1 LTWTLS
7 HTDRAAERPPSRA
20 RRISVAWFDATA
32 SLIVIATIT
41 VVSARLRYPSKEVE
55 LLLAIGVV
63 WAALMVGLWLSNV
76 YSGVHRR
83 TRRTMLEILR
93 TTLIVMAAILAVEAL
108 GGPWLRSRIP
118 PVTVVVAL
126 SVSAFTMMVY
136 RGAVTL
142 VHRADGTDAERVIVV
157 GTGVVAQDIVSRL
170 ERSGD
175 AVVLGLVDDGPL
187 TGESDGG
194 TVMGSIEQLPEL
206 CRLHRVNRV
215 IVAFTQ
221 SVLPEQLLPV
231 LRVLPGTVAVD
242 LVPRYFELVGWGA
255 RIKDFSG
262 LSLVSLQQ
270 RCEPARRDRI
280 KRAFDVVV
288 AGFFL
293 VILSPVLVAAGL
305 AILVTSGR
313 PVFFRQQ
320 RLGRGRQPF
329 SIVKFRTL
337 VESQEDY
344 LAKLAESGALLQSE
358 LTEGRETAV
367 GKVLRRTG
375 IDELPQLC
383 NVLVGHMSLVGPRPF
398 IAEECW
404 ALTGQAE
411 RRFDVRPGMTGL
423 WQVCGQHSLG
433 LHELIRLDA
442 YYVDTWTFWSDLRI
456 MAKTPSRLWRGGG
469 DGLAKLVLESSSSPQ
484 PSS

>member
-1 LTWTLS
+1 MTWALS
-7 HTDRAAERPPSRA
+7 SDRAPEGPA
-20 RRISVAWFDATA
+20 RRISIAWLDAFV
-32 SLIVIATIT
+32 SLVMVTTIT
-41 VVSARLRYPSKEVE
+41 VLSARLQYPSKEVDP
-55 LLLAIGVV
+55 LLAIGVV

-76 YSGVHRR
+76 YSSVHRR
-83 TRRTMLEILR
+83 TRRTMLEIAR

-108 GGPWLRSRIP
+108 FGPWLRSRIP

-126 SVSAFTMMVY
+126 SLSALAMMAF
-136 RGAVTL
+136 RGAIAL
-142 VHRADGTDAERVIVV
+142 RHRGDGSDAERVIVV

-170 ERSGD
+170 ERSGG
-175 AVVLGLVDDGPL
+175 AVVLGLVDDGPA
-187 TGESDGG
+187 TAAAGSDGG
-194 TVMGSIEQLPEL
+194 AVMGSIEQLPEL
-206 CRLHRVNRV
+206 CRIHKVNRV

-280 KRAFDVVV
+280 KRAFDIVV
-288 AGFFL
+288 AGFALIL
-293 VILSPVLVAAGL
+293 VSPILVLGAL
-305 AILVTSGR
+305 AVLVTSGR
-313 PVFFRQQ
+313 PVFFRQE
-320 RLGRGRQPF
+320 RLGRGRETF
-329 SIVKFRTL
+329 RIIKFRTL
-337 VESQEDY
+337 KNSSEDIT
-344 LAKLAESGALLQSE
+344 AKLAQGSGPIMQSE
-358 LTEGRETAV
+358 ITEGRTTPV
-367 GKVLRRTG
+367 GKILRRTG
-375 IDELPQLC
+375 IDELPQLI

-398 IAEECW
+398 ILEECW

-456 MAKTPSRLWRGGG
+456 MAKTPARLWNGGG
-469 DGLAKLVLESSSSPQ
+469 DGVAKLVLESSSS
-484 PSS
+484 

>member
-1 LTWTLS
+1 MIGALS
-7 HTDRAAERPPSRA
+7 HTDRVAERGHHRVSL
-20 RRISVAWFDATA
+20 AWFDALV
-32 SLIVIATIT
+32 SLAVISTIT
-41 VVSARLRYPSKEVE
+41 VLSAELQYPSKEVE
-55 LLLAIGVV
+55 PVLAIGVV
-63 WAALMVGLWLSNV
+63 WGALMVGLWLSNV

-83 TRRTMLEILR
+83 TRRTMLEIAR
-93 TTLIVMAAILAVEAL
+93 ITLIVMAAILAVEAL
-108 GGPWLRSRIP
+108 SGSWLRSRIP
-118 PVTVVVAL
+118 PATIVVAL
-126 SVSAFTMMVY
+126 AFSSLAMIVF
-136 RGAVTL
+136 RGSIAL
-142 VHRADGTDAERVIVV
+142 RHRGDGTDAERVIVV

-187 TGESDGG
+187 AGDADGG

-206 CRLHRVNRV
+206 CRIHKVNRV

-280 KRAFDVVV
+280 KRAFDVAVAGTALILVSPILLVV
-288 AGFFL
+288 AL
-293 VILSPVLVAAGL
+293 AVLVA
-305 AILVTSGR
+305 SGR
-313 PVFFRQQ
+313 PVFFRQE
-320 RLGRGRQPF
+320 RLGRGREPF
-329 SIVKFRTL
+329 SIIKFRTL
-337 VESQEDY
+337 KDSDEEH
-344 LAKLAESGALLQSE
+344 LAKLAQSGALLQSE
-358 LTEGRETAV
+358 LTEGRTT
-367 GKVLRRTG
+367 GIGRVLRRTG
-375 IDELPQLC
+375 IDELPQLF

-398 IAEECW
+398 IPEECW

-411 RRFDVRPGMTGL
+411 RRFDVRPGVTGL

-456 MAKTPSRLWRGGG
+456 MAKTPARLWKGGG
-469 DGLAKLVLESSSSPQ
+469 DGVAKLVLESSSS
-484 PSS
+484 